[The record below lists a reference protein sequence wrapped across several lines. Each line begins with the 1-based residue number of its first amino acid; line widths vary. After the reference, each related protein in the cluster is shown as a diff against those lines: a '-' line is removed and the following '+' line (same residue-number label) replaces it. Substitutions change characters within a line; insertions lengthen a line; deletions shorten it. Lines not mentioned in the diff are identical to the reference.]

1 MFGWPVTPATVV
13 MRPPRWV
20 PRNRQRRP
28 EYASGLIS
36 CAAEAS
42 ADRKNIATI
51 VSRPRFRIKNLR
63 TRRDK
68 FTRISRYRSV
78 LRLPRKS
85 CAVTRNQT
93 RAAVEGQVLKPP
105 LDEDENAALK
115 FDNVNQVDEQPDQ
128 PCEQARKMHAKNIRN
143 RGGTSDHRHVAL
155 VEIVK
160 RSGLRLLLHPRA
172 NHFCRVGAALHGN
185 LSDTGE
191 RFAIFI
197 VRQRQIAN
205 HENIGKIWD
214 CELWSDLNAAAA
226 IGLPL
231 RASCEYSAKLVCRY
245 AAGPQ
250 NSLCA

>member
-85 CAVTRNQT
+85 CVVTCNQT
-93 RAAVEGQVLKPP
+93 RAAVEGQVLKTP

-115 FDNVNQVDEQPDQ
+115 FDDGNQVDKQPDQ
-128 PCEQARKMHAKNIRN
+128 PCEQTRKMHAKNVGD
-143 RGGTSDHRHVAL
+143 GGGASDDGHIAL
-155 VEIVK
+155 VKIVK
-160 RSGLRLLLHPRA
+160 CSGLRLFFHPRA
-172 NHFCRVGAALHGN
+172 NHFCRVGAALHSN

-191 RFAIFI
+191 RSAIFI
-197 VRQRQIAN
+197 VRQSQIAN
-205 HENIGKIWD
+205 NEHIGKIWN
-214 CELWSDLNAAAA
+214 CE
-226 IGLPL
+226 
-231 RASCEYSAKLVCRY
+231 V
-245 AAGPQ
+245 
-250 NSLCA
+250 